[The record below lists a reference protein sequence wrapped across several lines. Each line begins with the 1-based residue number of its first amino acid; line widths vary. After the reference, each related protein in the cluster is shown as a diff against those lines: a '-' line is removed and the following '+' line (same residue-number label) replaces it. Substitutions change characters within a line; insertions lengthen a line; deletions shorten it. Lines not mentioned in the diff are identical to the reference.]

1 MVVRPIRLL
10 GITMERVTEFRNDPF
25 AKNAGFY
32 AALDRRY
39 QVVDV
44 VRPALTRWQTWINKL
59 RFLHPDREQWRF
71 RSVLS
76 LQAFEQRTKRAEQ
89 LITNHHLCYDLIV
102 QLHTIFAPGIDPTRR
117 TYILHTDNT
126 YKISE
131 RMYPIWAPLRGKQR
145 EGWLA
150 HERAVY
156 QNAAFLFPR
165 TEMLRRSFIE
175 DYGCD
180 PERIV
185 VVGYGASFLA
195 STIADR
201 QYDTQTALFVGYD
214 FRRKGGEVLLAAW
227 PHVRRHL
234 PKAQLKIVGPKLHQL
249 ARTLPEGVEF
259 LGPVKDR
266 FQLGALYKEATVF
279 VMASLFEPSGNVY
292 LEAMGHGAPVIAS
305 DCEPMPEIIANGNTG
320 LLVPPGDPHALAEAL
335 VALLG
340 DPQQAKRLG
349 TNAYERVKNHFT
361 WDLVVER
368 MAPFIEQSVVELT
381 RAYNE

>member
-10 GITMERVTEFRNDPF
+10 GLTMERVTEFRNDPF

-44 VRPALTRWQTWINKL
+44 VRPTLTRWQTWMNKL
-59 RFLHPDREQWRF
+59 RFLHPDREKWRF

-76 LQAFEQRTKRAEQ
+76 LQAFEQRTRRAEQ
-89 LITNHHLCYDLIV
+89 LITRHHSCYDLIV
-102 QLHTIFAPGIDPTRR
+102 QLHTIFAPGINPTHR

-150 HERAVY
+150 QERAVY

-165 TEMLRRSFIE
+165 TEMLRQSFIK

-180 PERIV
+180 PARVI
-185 VVGYGASFLA
+185 VVGYGASFTA
-195 STIADR
+195 STVADR
-201 QYDTQTALFVGYD
+201 SYDAQTALFVGYD

-227 PHVRRHL
+227 PEVRRQL
-234 PKAQLKIVGPKLHQL
+234 PKARLKIVGPKLQQL
-249 ARTLPEGVEF
+249 PGDLPDGVEL
-259 LGPVKDR
+259 LGSVKDR

-292 LEAMGHGAPVIAS
+292 LEAMGHGTPVIAS
-305 DCEPMPEIIANGNTG
+305 DCEPMPEIIDNGNTG
-320 LLVPPGDPHALAEAL
+320 LLVPPSDPQALANAL
-335 VALLG
+335 VTVLSDPKRAKVLG
-340 DPQQAKRLG
+340 N
-349 TNAYERVKNHFT
+349 NAYERVKNYFT

-368 MAPFIEQSVVELT
+368 MAPYIEQSVAELT
-381 RAYNE
+381 RA